1 MKSLLERGKAIR
13 TEMPVHIPTADG
25 KAIAETIMVT
35 VDAIKDPRTGE
46 VYLSGE
52 ALEELSRVKAR
63 HMGLLLP
70 SEIQAM
76 RERLGFTQKEMSEL
90 LAIGDKS
97 YTRWETG
104 RERPSKSM
112 NRLLVALW
120 EGRLS
125 IGDLQAMRQPVFSWF
140 EQLRGF
146 CPCGAEHRPAVIAT
160 TVRAGNQVHDE
171 VFSAAA

>member
-13 TEMPVHIPTADG
+13 TEMPVHIPSPDG
-25 KAIAETIMVT
+25 KTIAETIMVT
-35 VDAIKDPRTGE
+35 VDGIQDPKTGE

-76 RERLGFTQKEMSEL
+76 RERLGFTQKQMCEL
-90 LAIGDKS
+90 LAIGDKT
-97 YTRWETG
+97 YTRWESG

-112 NRLLVALW
+112 NQLLVALW

-140 EQLRGF
+140 EQLKGF
-146 CPCGAEHRPAVIAT
+146 CPCGTEHRPAMIAAT
-160 TVRAGNQVHDE
+160 ARTGNQVRDE
-171 VFSAAA
+171 DFSAAA